1 MTRVLMI
8 DGNRPLTES
17 VGLKCVEQGMAVR
30 MTGAVCD
37 GLRLL
42 LETPVS
48 LIIVSSDLVTM
59 PAGELANLFDAVAPD
74 VPVVIRL
81 TPDRTMDEQVT
92 FELHGFR
99 VVREPFDV
107 QDLVVKGERPAR
119 RVVFTE
125 TAARVAVEAACR

>member
-8 DGNRPLTES
+8 DGNRALTDS

-30 MTGAVCD
+30 MTGAFCD

-48 LIIVSSDLVTM
+48 LVIVSSDLLAM
-59 PAGELANLFDAVAPD
+59 PAGELARLFEAAAPD

-81 TPDRTMDEQVT
+81 TPGRTMDEQVT

-119 RVVFTE
+119 RAASIE
-125 TAARVAVEAACR
+125 TAALVAVEAACR

>member
-8 DGNRPLTES
+8 DGNGALTDA
-17 VGLKCVEQGMAVR
+17 VGLKCVEQGIAVR
-30 MTGAVCD
+30 ITGAFCA

-59 PAGELANLFDAVAPD
+59 PAGKLAELFDVVAPD

-81 TPDRTMDEQVT
+81 TPGRTMDEQVT

-107 QDLVVKGERPAR
+107 QDLVVKGERAAR
-119 RVVFTE
+119 RAASSDA
-125 TAARVAVEAACR
+125 AARVAVEAACR

>member
-8 DGNRPLTES
+8 DGNRALTDA
-17 VGLKCVEQGMAVR
+17 VGLKCVEQGIAVR
-30 MTGAVCD
+30 MTGAFCH

-48 LIIVSSDLVTM
+48 LIIVSSDLVTTS
-59 PAGELANLFDAVAPD
+59 AGELAKLFDVVAPD

-81 TPDRTMDEQVT
+81 TAGRTMDEQVT

-99 VVREPFDV
+99 VVRDPFDV
-107 QDLVVKGERPAR
+107 QDLVVKDERAAR
-119 RVVFTE
+119 RAASSD
-125 TAARVAVEAACR
+125 TAAHVAVEAACR